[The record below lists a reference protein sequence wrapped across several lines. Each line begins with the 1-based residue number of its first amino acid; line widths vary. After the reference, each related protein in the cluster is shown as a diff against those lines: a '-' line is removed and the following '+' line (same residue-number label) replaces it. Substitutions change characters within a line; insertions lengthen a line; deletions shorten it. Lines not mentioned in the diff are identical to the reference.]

1 MADETTAPAWRRTF
15 KEREFL
21 AFSILTFVAKSFLLV
36 RLPYRD
42 VDVNAL
48 YTSLLLLA
56 FYLYF
61 RFRYKL
67 KPPILIVFFLGAA
80 VAVDVMG
87 NFFHLY
93 GQKFGPLEYDEF
105 SHMVGSGLSLPPAM
119 WLLRA
124 TTRRFGV
131 KLSLDLLA
139 FLSVCITFSFCSY
152 YEILEL
158 WDEVYF
164 GGKRLWTPTDSAKDL
179 QWDLLGIIIAA
190 FLTTAAFKLI
200 DRRAG
205 VSDQWSVASG
215 QFPPERL

>member
-1 MADETTAPAWRRTF
+1 MADETTAPAWIRAF

-21 AFSILTFVAKSFLLV
+21 AFSILTFVAKSALLV

-48 YTSLLLLA
+48 YTSLILLS

-67 KPPILIVFFLGAA
+67 RPPILIVLFLAAA

-93 GQKFGPLEYDEF
+93 GRQFGPVEYDEF
-105 SHMVGSGLSLPPAM
+105 SHLVGSGFSLPPAM
-119 WLLRA
+119 WLLRS

-131 KLSLDLLA
+131 RLPLDLTA
-139 FLSVCITFSFCSY
+139 FLSVTITFSFCAY

-164 GGKRLWTPTDSAKDL
+164 GGKRLWTPSDSANDL
-179 QWDLLGIIIAA
+179 QWDLAGIVFAA
-190 FLTTAAFKLI
+190 LISTAVFRLI

-205 VSDQWSVASG
+205 YRADSVREELQVSPLS
-215 QFPPERL
+215 

>member
-1 MADETTAPAWRRTF
+1 MADETTVTAWQRAF

-21 AFSILTFVAKSFLLV
+21 AFSVLTFAAKSLLLV

-48 YTSLLLLA
+48 YTGLILLS

-61 RFRYKL
+61 RFRYKV
-67 KPPILIVFFLGAA
+67 KPPLLIVFFLAAA

-93 GQKFGPLEYDEF
+93 GRQFGPVEYDEF

-119 WLLRA
+119 WLLRS
-124 TTRRFGV
+124 TTRRFGI
-131 KLSLDLLA
+131 KLPLDMTA
-139 FLSVCITFSFCSY
+139 FLSVTITFSFCSY

-164 GGKRLWTPTDSAKDL
+164 GGKRLWTPSDSANDL
-179 QWDLLGIIIAA
+179 QWDLAGIIIAA
-190 FLTTAAFKLI
+190 FISVAVFRFL
-200 DRRAG
+200 DRRAEHRAETSQAIP
-205 VSDQWSVASG
+205 VSPA
-215 QFPPERL
+215 

>member
-1 MADETTAPAWRRTF
+1 MADETTVPAWKRAF

-21 AFSILTFVAKSFLLV
+21 AFSVLTFAAKSFLLV

-42 VDVNAL
+42 VDVNAI
-48 YTSLLLLA
+48 YTALILLS

-61 RFRYKL
+61 RFRYKV
-67 KPPILIVFFLGAA
+67 KPPFLIVFFLAAA
-80 VAVDVMG
+80 VAVDVAG

-93 GQKFGPLEYDEF
+93 GRQFGPVEYDEF

-131 KLSLDLLA
+131 KLPLDMTA
-139 FLSVCITFSFCSY
+139 FLSVTITFSFCSY

-164 GGKRLWTPTDSAKDL
+164 GGKRLWTPSDSANDL
-179 QWDLLGIIIAA
+179 QWDLSGIIIAA
-190 FLTTAAFKLI
+190 FISIAVFRAI
-200 DRRAG
+200 DRRAEYRAE
-205 VSDQWSVASG
+205 SSQALPLSQA
-215 QFPPERL
+215 